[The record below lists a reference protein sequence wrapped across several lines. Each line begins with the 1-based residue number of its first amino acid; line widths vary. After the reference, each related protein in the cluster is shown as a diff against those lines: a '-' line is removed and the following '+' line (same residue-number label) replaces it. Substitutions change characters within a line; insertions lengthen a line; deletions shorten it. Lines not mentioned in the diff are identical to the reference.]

1 MENWNGNG
9 IETTAIATAM
19 NVHSACSTNRCNNLK
34 KMWKSHETL
43 FIFIYPRV
51 TMGSPVLSIQTYLL
65 AFPFSPGKVPND
77 GHIPNGLISIVLLF
91 RSIRCDLGRAKSFR
105 MTKKNRSS
113 HRNNSFD
120 KRDTKSVCSDGNRI
134 ILYWNSTSHF
144 LRCMVLIRLGR
155 KALELLTTNE
165 WDSSELNLKWM
176 WGDLKLLFLV
186 WLLYSIIQFTN
197 NVSISK
203 PKTYANI

>member
-1 MENWNGNG
+1 MFIPLAPQIAAIIWKNVKIPWNTHKY
-9 IETTAIATAM
+9 IHI
-19 NVHSACSTNRCNNLK
+19 HLSTCDYGLTSFTN
-34 KMWKSHETL
+34 
-43 FIFIYPRV
+43 IFIGLSFPIRKSAKWRSYSKRINFNRSV
-51 TMGSPVLSIQTYLL
+51 SQKHTMWFGSSKIIQ
-65 AFPFSPGKVPND
+65 ND
-77 GHIPNGLISIVLLF
+77 
-91 RSIRCDLGRAKSFR
+91 R
-105 MTKKNRSS
+105 KKRSS
-113 HRNNSFD
+113 HRNNSFV

-144 LRCMVLIRLGR
+144 LRYMVLIRLGR